1 MKTYS
6 IVSIHEVFEDNFEN
20 GEGKHINTY
29 DLNEVIKAD
38 NVQDAINK
46 YLEYTVFTELQFKDL
61 EISDCGNFL
70 NTERLVDIKSEDAT
84 NKEIESWKQG
94 KIKLFNEIIHLN
106 ALEVFEL
113 VQINFKP

>member
-46 YLEYTVFTELQFKDL
+46 YLEYTVFTELRFKDL
-61 EISDCGNFL
+61 EVSLCGNYL
-70 NTERLVDIKSEDAT
+70 DGARLVDTDNANAT
-84 NKEIESWKQG
+84 DKEIESWKQG
-94 KIKLFNEIIHLN
+94 KIELFSEYIHIN
-106 ALEVFEL
+106 AFEL
-113 VQINFKP
+113 IQVNFKP